1 MLPVFENIKARRK
14 ELKLSQ
20 EELAAALGYKDRS
33 AIAKIEHGLVDLP
46 QSKVA
51 AFAKALSTTPEW
63 LMGWNTKKKNIAVR
77 VPIYGRVVAGVPLE
91 AIEDINGYEEIRPEL
106 AATGKYFA
114 LKVTGRS
121 MEPMILADDTVI
133 VRQQT
138 TIEDGEIAIVL
149 VNGDEATVKQI
160 RKSQDGITLVGYNT
174 QVFPPKFFSNKDIE
188 QLPVQIIG
196 KVIEIRRE
204 LP

>member
-121 MEPMILADDTVI
+121 MEPMILADFHKNEKTAG
-133 VRQQT
+133 RSS
-138 TIEDGEIAIVL
+138 GH
-149 VNGDEATVKQI
+149 
-160 RKSQDGITLVGYNT
+160 Y
-174 QVFPPKFFSNKDIE
+174 F
-188 QLPVQIIG
+188 
-196 KVIEIRRE
+196 
-204 LP
+204 

>member
-63 LMGWNTKKKNIAVR
+63 LMGWNTKKKNLAVR